1 VTNRENLGKRS
12 YDRFCPLSLALDQ
25 VGDRWT
31 LHIILSLLSGP
42 KRYSQ
47 LKKHLAGAGT
57 NILSERLRLLSANQ
71 IVGRT
76 AGDSPGSEITY
87 HLTERGRELGPA
99 VGSLAMW
106 GLSLLWPAPESE
118 IGEREVFDRTWTG
131 GASTES
137 IDERYQWSI
146 DGIEFELAVS
156 GSELIR
162 TRGRSTRPA
171 ATFKASGATLGAIVR
186 GQTTVA
192 DAVQRREVHLK
203 GSKMVIERMFVV
215 VGFPLAR
222 LGF

>member
-1 VTNRENLGKRS
+1 MTNRENLGKRS

-47 LKKHLAGAGT
+47 LKKHLTGAGT

-76 AGDSPGSEITY
+76 AGDAPGSEITY

-106 GLSLLWPAPESE
+106 GLGLLWPAPDSE
-118 IGEREVFDRTWTG
+118 IGERKVFDRTWTG
-131 GASTES
+131 GPSTEPV
-137 IDERYQWSI
+137 DERYQWSI

-171 ATFKASGATLGAIVR
+171 ATFKASSATLGAIVL

-192 DAVQRREVHLK
+192 DAIQRREVHMK
-203 GSKMVIERMFVV
+203 GTKMAIERMFMV

-222 LGF
+222 L

>member
-71 IVGRT
+71 IVRRT

-106 GLSLLWPAPESE
+106 GLSLLWPAPDSE
-118 IGEREVFDRTWTG
+118 IGERKVFDRTWTG
-131 GASTES
+131 GPSTEPV
-137 IDERYQWSI
+137 DDRYQWSI

-171 ATFKASGATLGAIVR
+171 AILKASSATLGAIVL

-203 GSKMVIERMFVV
+203 GTKMAIERMFMV

-222 LGF
+222 L